1 MEKGKVKELEARLRE
16 MFELNEQSSRTKQVK
31 RQVKPDTNFVIR
43 RRKGEQDKRIA
54 LTNCS
59 S

>member
-16 MFELNEQSSRTKQVK
+16 MFELNEQSRTKQDK
-31 RQVKPDTNFVIR
+31 RQAKPNANFVIR

-54 LTNCS
+54 LTNCAS
-59 S
+59 